1 MLQHK
6 DLEQSI
12 MVEIDRLI
20 RDAEY
25 RFEQISVTRQA
36 RLSSELALQHETKR
50 YDEGAIENYQV
61 LQAQRDLTNRRYA
74 EINANV
80 TVKDKSFD
88 LPVRVSI
95 TVKERI
101 EASPPSVYFSRR
113 DTDKLGKQP
122 APPSKQLTIKRL
134 APSHSFQLTKVALLN
149 ATLSKSG

>member
-1 MLQHK
+1 MQHK

-61 LQAQRDLTNRRYA
+61 LQAQRDLTNRRYS
-74 EINANV
+74 EINAKV
-80 TVKDKSFD
+80 Q
-88 LPVRVSI
+88 
-95 TVKERI
+95 
-101 EASPPSVYFSRR
+101 Y
-113 DTDKLGKQP
+113 
-122 APPSKQLTIKRL
+122 LTALSRL
-134 APSHSFQLTKVALLN
+134 AQAEGS
-149 ATLSKSG
+149 TLDNNNINVEFEEE